1 MDKMNNN
8 VKDAKISI
16 LLKFKEVS
24 GPPPFVVSQNLAIA
38 KSTVY
43 NDFDSLTACCFNP
56 VKPSFVYTH
65 RYFKSGTPSK
75 NSTLSKENP
84 IGVNIV
90 HCKGMHDP
98 KPMKLQ
104 LNRGAEALSGDALD
118 SHTIGSVALDKYNN
132 IWLVTGSNLLIK
144 YKIRGQSPHARKVIF
159 FSDVR
164 P

>member
-1 MDKMNNN
+1 MDNMNRK
-8 VKDAKISI
+8 VKDGKISS
-16 LLKFKEVS
+16 LLKCKEVS
-24 GPPPFVVSQNLAIA
+24 GPPPLVVSQNLAIT

-65 RYFKSGTPSK
+65 RYFKPGTLGN

-90 HCKGMHDP
+90 HCKGIHDP

-104 LNRGAEALSGDALD
+104 LDRGAEALSGDALD

-144 YKIRGQSPHARKVIF
+144 YKIRGQNPHARKVIF
-159 FSDVR
+159 FF
-164 P
+164 

>member
-1 MDKMNNN
+1 MDNMNRK
-8 VKDAKISI
+8 VKDGKISS
-16 LLKFKEVS
+16 LLKCKEVL
-24 GPPPFVVSQNLAIA
+24 GPPPLVVSQNLAIT
-38 KSTVY
+38 KSLVY

-65 RYFKSGTPSK
+65 RYFKLGTLGN
-75 NSTLSKENP
+75 NSTPSKENP

-90 HCKGMHDP
+90 HCKGIHDP

-104 LNRGAEALSGDALD
+104 LDRGAEALSGDALD

-159 FSDVR
+159 FF
-164 P
+164 